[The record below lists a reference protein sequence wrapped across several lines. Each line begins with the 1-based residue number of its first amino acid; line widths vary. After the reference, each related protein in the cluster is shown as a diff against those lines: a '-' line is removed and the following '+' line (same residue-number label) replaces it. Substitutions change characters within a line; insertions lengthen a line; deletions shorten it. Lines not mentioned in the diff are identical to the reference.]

1 MNKSIKIIKLDINEL
16 DDLSGVDA
24 ISIVSEPA
32 IEENFMF
39 FSKTQP
45 HMFESYSDY
54 PDGVSNNA
62 ARGIELNEKVNNKCA
77 TQVGKVRAQQLAQKE
92 PISVDTIKRM
102 YSYLSRAEEY
112 YDENDNTACGTI
124 SYLLWGGLAAKRWS
138 EAKLK
143 ELGLFQ
149 GDIDV
154 STLPNYV
161 NEPSGSLIVKDVY
174 NTIEEDIE
182 MVDGIVELILKIE
195 DLENRKEIVIDTLRD
210 FAEEGVQFDLELFL
224 QRVGVDLFD
233 EFAEVGP
240 RGGIRASPKAP
251 KSDTPNPDPKGEG
264 TAEGSASGV
273 RGAKV
278 TEAQEKTL
286 QKKVDDFNE
295 KDSNT
300 KNGRATLGALKS
312 VFQRGLGAYNTSHS
326 PNVSSAEQ
334 WAYARVNAF
343 LYLLKN
349 GRPEN
354 AKYTTDYDLL
364 PKDHPK
370 RVEASKQEFVDPRG
384 GESEDDFLGR
394 CIPKLLSEGYDQEQA
409 AAICYSSYRERYE
422 EDKRTIQ
429 TYVSRLFQLLG
440 ELDGLPVFA
449 TPTEAAEVA
458 KIAGC
463 EGYHEHQVGEFVVY
477 MPCEEHDPSMDE
489 MLNEAYEE
497 WLKGQEKS
505 WDNLSPEEQSE
516 LLKQLE
522 QMGEEDVIFKREF
535 INTSAIR
542 SAAKPDEV
550 SFMDSPNTRIRYK
563 YVGPRDSKNRDFCR
577 FLLDI
582 DKVYR
587 KEDIN
592 NMSLGGVNTGFGPGP
607 NNNFYDIFQ
616 FKGGKY
622 CRHSWETVPQFYNA
636 QAGKWGRYE
645 TIDVQRPFDLLTNP
659 ASGLALIGGQ
669 VINPSDI
676 VTSRFSR
683 QEFADQ
689 QIIAGPLM
697 IPDKLIERYDEK
709 DGKYYVYFSEETI
722 KKIAYKFMQKKYTD
736 STNIEHDSNKTFDDV
751 FVVESWI
758 VADPKRDKSLIYS
771 GGKEYAKGTWYG
783 MMKVKN
789 NLLWNDYIK
798 SGELKGFSV
807 EGFFLDELLNKQ
819 SGNFQ

>member
-1 MNKSIKIIKLDINEL
+1 
-16 DDLSGVDA
+16 
-24 ISIVSEPA
+24 
-32 IEENFMF
+32 
-39 FSKTQP
+39 
-45 HMFESYSDY
+45 
-54 PDGVSNNA
+54 
-62 ARGIELNEKVNNKCA
+62 
-77 TQVGKVRAQQLAQKE
+77 
-92 PISVDTIKRM
+92 
-102 YSYLSRAEEY
+102 
-112 YDENDNTACGTI
+112 
-124 SYLLWGGLAAKRWS
+124 
-138 EAKLK
+138 
-143 ELGLFQ
+143 
-149 GDIDV
+149 
-154 STLPNYV
+154 
-161 NEPSGSLIVKDVY
+161 
-174 NTIEEDIE
+174 
-182 MVDGIVELILKIE
+182 
-195 DLENRKEIVIDTLRD
+195 
-210 FAEEGVQFDLELFL
+210 
-224 QRVGVDLFD
+224 
-233 EFAEVGP
+233 
-240 RGGIRASPKAP
+240 
-251 KSDTPNPDPKGEG
+251 
-264 TAEGSASGV
+264 
-273 RGAKV
+273 
-278 TEAQEKTL
+278 
-286 QKKVDDFNE
+286 
-295 KDSNT
+295 
-300 KNGRATLGALKS
+300 
-312 VFQRGLGAYNTSHS
+312 
-326 PNVSSAEQ
+326 
-334 WAYARVNAF
+334 
-343 LYLLKN
+343 
-349 GRPEN
+349 
-354 AKYTTDYDLL
+354 
-364 PKDHPK
+364 
-370 RVEASKQEFVDPRG
+370 
-384 GESEDDFLGR
+384 
-394 CIPKLLSEGYDQEQA
+394 
-409 AAICYSSYRERYE
+409 
-422 EDKRTIQ
+422 
-429 TYVSRLFQLLG
+429 
-440 ELDGLPVFA
+440 
-449 TPTEAAEVA
+449 
-458 KIAGC
+458 
-463 EGYHEHQVGEFVVY
+463 

-592 NMSLGGVNTGFGPGP
+592 NMSLAGPNTGFGPGP
-607 NNNFYDIFQ
+607 KNNFYNIFLY
-616 FKGGKY
+616 KGGKY
-622 CRHSWETVPQFYNA
+622 CRHNWEVITQFFEPKFD
-636 QAGKWGRYE
+636 KWGRYE
-645 TIDVQRPFDLLTNP
+645 TTDVQRPFDLLTNP

>member
-62 ARGIELNEKVNNKCA
+62 SRGIELNEKVNNKCA

-149 GDIDV
+149 GDVDV
-154 STLPNYV
+154 SGLPDYV
-161 NEPSGSLIVKDVY
+161 NEPSSSLIVKDVY

-210 FAEEGVQFDLELFL
+210 FAEEGVQFDLDLFL
-224 QRVGVDLFD
+224 QRVGVNLFD
-233 EFAEVGP
+233 EFAEVG
-240 RGGIRASPKAP
+240 
-251 KSDTPNPDPKGEG
+251 
-264 TAEGSASGV
+264 
-273 RGAKV
+273 
-278 TEAQEKTL
+278 
-286 QKKVDDFNE
+286 
-295 KDSNT
+295 
-300 KNGRATLGALKS
+300 
-312 VFQRGLGAYNTSHS
+312 
-326 PNVSSAEQ
+326 
-334 WAYARVNAF
+334 
-343 LYLLKN
+343 
-349 GRPEN
+349 
-354 AKYTTDYDLL
+354 
-364 PKDHPK
+364 
-370 RVEASKQEFVDPRG
+370 PRG

-429 TYVSRLFQLLG
+429 TYVQRLFALLG

-449 TPTEAAEVA
+449 SPTEAAEVA

-582 DKVYR
+582 DKVFK

-592 NMSLGGVNTGFGPGP
+592 SMSLGGVNTGFGPGP

-622 CRHSWETVPQFYNA
+622 CRHSWEVITQFFEPKFD
-636 QAGKWGRYE
+636 KWGRYE
-645 TIDVQRPFDLLTNP
+645 TTDVQKPFDLLTNP

-669 VINPSDI
+669 VVNPSDI

-683 QEFADQ
+683 QEFQDQ

>member
-62 ARGIELNEKVNNKCA
+62 SRGIELNEKVNNKCA
-77 TQVGKVRAQQLAQKE
+77 TQVGKVRAQQLANKE

-149 GDIDV
+149 GDVDV
-154 STLPNYV
+154 SGLPDYV

-210 FAEEGVQFDLELFL
+210 FAEEGVQFDLDLFL
-224 QRVGVDLFD
+224 QRVGVNLFD
-233 EFAEVGP
+233 EFAEIGP
-240 RGGIRASPKAP
+240 RGGIKASPKAP
-251 KSDTPNPDPKGEG
+251 KSDTPNKDPKGEG

-354 AKYTTDYDLL
+354 EKYTTDYDLL

-449 TPTEAAEVA
+449 SPTEASEVA

-463 EGYHEHQVGEFVVY
+463 EGYHEHQVGEFIVY

-563 YVGPRDSKNRDFCR
+563 YVGPEPQRDFCK
-577 FLLDI
+577 LMMNI
-582 DKVYR
+582 DKIYR

-607 NNNFYDIFQ
+607 KNNFYDIFQ

-622 CRHSWETVPQFYNA
+622 CRHSWEVITQFFEPKFD
-636 QAGKWGRYE
+636 KWGRYE
-645 TIDVQRPFDLLTNP
+645 TTDVQKPFDLLTNP

-669 VINPSDI
+669 VVNPSDI

>member
-62 ARGIELNEKVNNKCA
+62 SRGIELNEKVNNKCA

-149 GDIDV
+149 GDVDV
-154 STLPNYV
+154 STLVDYV

-210 FAEEGVQFDLELFL
+210 FAEEGVQFDLDLFL
-224 QRVGVDLFD
+224 QRVGVNLFD

-240 RGGIRASPKAP
+240 RGGIRESPKAP
-251 KSDTPNPDPKGEG
+251 KSDTPNKDPKGEG

-370 RVEASKQEFVDPRG
+370 RVEASSQEFVDPRG

-449 TPTEAAEVA
+449 SPTEASEVA

-463 EGYHEHQVGEFVVY
+463 EGYHEHQVGEFIVY

-489 MLNEAYEE
+489 MLNEA
-497 WLKGQEKS
+497 
-505 WDNLSPEEQSE
+505 
-516 LLKQLE
+516 
-522 QMGEEDVIFKREF
+522 
-535 INTSAIR
+535 
-542 SAAKPDEV
+542 
-550 SFMDSPNTRIRYK
+550 
-563 YVGPRDSKNRDFCR
+563 
-577 FLLDI
+577 
-582 DKVYR
+582 
-587 KEDIN
+587 
-592 NMSLGGVNTGFGPGP
+592 
-607 NNNFYDIFQ
+607 
-616 FKGGKY
+616 
-622 CRHSWETVPQFYNA
+622 
-636 QAGKWGRYE
+636 
-645 TIDVQRPFDLLTNP
+645 
-659 ASGLALIGGQ
+659 
-669 VINPSDI
+669 
-676 VTSRFSR
+676 
-683 QEFADQ
+683 
-689 QIIAGPLM
+689 
-697 IPDKLIERYDEK
+697 
-709 DGKYYVYFSEETI
+709 
-722 KKIAYKFMQKKYTD
+722 
-736 STNIEHDSNKTFDDV
+736 
-751 FVVESWI
+751 
-758 VADPKRDKSLIYS
+758 
-771 GGKEYAKGTWYG
+771 
-783 MMKVKN
+783 
-789 NLLWNDYIK
+789 
-798 SGELKGFSV
+798 
-807 EGFFLDELLNKQ
+807 
-819 SGNFQ
+819 